1 MAAPAPHNVAA
12 LELRQINGMLD
23 PPLLSALREHERARR
38 LCLPWGLASDGLRLE
53 EASK

>member
-23 PPLLSALREHERARR
+23 PPLLSALRHHTESMKG
-38 LCLPWGLASDGLRLE
+38 PGDYASLGAWLQM
-53 EASK
+53 A